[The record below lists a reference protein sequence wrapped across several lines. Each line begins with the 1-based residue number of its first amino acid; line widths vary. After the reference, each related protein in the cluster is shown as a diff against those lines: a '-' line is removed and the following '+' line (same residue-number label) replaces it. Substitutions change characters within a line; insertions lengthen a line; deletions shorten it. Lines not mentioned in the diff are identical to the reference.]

1 MTHPKRADLFIEA
14 AKKLPDIDFY
24 LVGDG
29 PLIKDLKSLSQGYDK
44 NIFFLGEINN
54 FNSYCSFDI
63 FVLCSDSEGLP
74 MSAIEAGSAGLPLVL
89 SDVGGCSEL
98 IYSLNNQT
106 NGLLVENNTN
116 SITSA
121 LTQIS
126 SHYSN
131 YYDAAQNF
139 RYEFD
144 IKTVADD
151 YIKLIQG

>member
-1 MTHPKRADLFIEA
+1 
-14 AKKLPDIDFY
+14 
-24 LVGDG
+24 
-29 PLIKDLKSLSQGYDK
+29 
-44 NIFFLGEINN
+44 
-54 FNSYCSFDI
+54 
-63 FVLCSDSEGLP
+63 

-98 IYSLNNQT
+98 IYSLNNQN

-116 SITSA
+116 SIISA

-131 YYDAAQNF
+131 YYDAAQNL